1 MLQYNTQKKK
11 MALPEYG
18 RSVQNMVDHA
28 MTITDRAERQ
38 RCANAIIT
46 IMGNMFPSQQREG
59 EDFEHKLWDHLAI
72 MSDFKLDVDYPFEIM
87 AKERMQKPPQRVPY
101 EQSHIRFRHY
111 GRLVEHLIQI
121 ACDMPDGDEKMNL
134 LAMLCNQMKKDY
146 ITWNKDTIDNAK
158 INQDLMELSRGRLS
172 ITPELATL
180 MDRRVAQN
188 FRTKGAQS
196 RSNQGAPGNRNKK
209 KF

>member
-28 MTITDRAERQ
+28 LTITDRTERQ
-38 RCANAIIT
+38 RCANTIIT
-46 IMGNMFPSQQREG
+46 IMGNMFPAQQRDTD
-59 EDFEHKLWDHLAI
+59 DFKHKLWDHLAI
-72 MSDFKLDVDYPFEIM
+72 MSDFKLDVDYPFEIL
-87 AKERMQKPPQRVPY
+87 AKERMQKAPQRVPY

-111 GRLVEHLIQI
+111 GRLVEQLIEK
-121 ACDMPDGDEKMNL
+121 ACDMPEGDEKMNL

-158 INQDLMELSRGRLS
+158 INQDLMELSHGRLS
-172 ITPELATL
+172 ITPELAWL

-188 FRTKGAQS
+188 FRSKGAQA
-196 RSNQGAPGNRNKK
+196 RNNQGAPGNRNKK

>member
-28 MTITDRAERQ
+28 LTITDRAERQ
-38 RCANAIIT
+38 RCANTIIT
-46 IMGNMFPSQQREG
+46 IMSNMFPAQQREG

-87 AKERMQKPPQRVPY
+87 AKERMQTPPQHVPY

-111 GRLVEHLIQI
+111 GRLVEHLIQK
-121 ACDMPDGDEKMNL
+121 ASQMPQGDEKMNL
-134 LAMLCNQMKKDY
+134 VAMLCNQMKKDY

-158 INQDLMELSRGRLS
+158 INQDLMELSRGQLS
-172 ITPELATL
+172 ITPELAWL

-188 FRTKGAQS
+188 FRSKGPQS
-196 RSNQGAPGNRNKK
+196 RNQGAPGNRNKK
-209 KF
+209 KI

>member
-28 MTITDRAERQ
+28 LTITDRAERQ
-38 RCANAIIT
+38 RCANTIIT
-46 IMGNMFPSQQREG
+46 IMGNMFPAQQRDTD
-59 EDFEHKLWDHLAI
+59 DFKHKLWDHLAI
-72 MSDFKLDVDYPFEIM
+72 MSDFKLDVDYPFEIL
-87 AKERMQKPPQRVPY
+87 AKERMQKAPQRVPY

-111 GRLVEHLIQI
+111 GRLVEQLIEK
-121 ACDMPDGDEKMNL
+121 ACDMPEGDEKMNL

-158 INQDLMELSRGRLS
+158 INQDLMELSHGRLS
-172 ITPELATL
+172 ITPELAWL

-188 FRTKGAQS
+188 FRSKGAQA
-196 RSNQGAPGNRNKK
+196 RNNQGAPGNRNKK